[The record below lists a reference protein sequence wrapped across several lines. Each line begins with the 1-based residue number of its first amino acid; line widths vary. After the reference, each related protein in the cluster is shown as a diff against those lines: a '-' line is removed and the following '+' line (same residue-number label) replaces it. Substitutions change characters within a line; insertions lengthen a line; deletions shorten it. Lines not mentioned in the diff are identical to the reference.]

1 MITQNDM
8 PAGQALDSRPI
19 PTTIRR
25 SGGLGSPRE
34 RGKSSVMRF
43 RTTIV
48 ATCVLASGLSVF
60 GQRTEPLPGLQA
72 RLISENR
79 HVPMGQPIRVTF
91 AIENSSN
98 DPITLT
104 VPGTTPQIPSPEVG
118 LPLAHVFSS
127 GSSPSVTVLTPS
139 DRQWFDPLGYR
150 PPKEAPILII
160 APHSTVGSS
169 IDLREYYPALRSS
182 GRFRIIWTPYK
193 GLAASDTLS
202 ITIAPRKRVELV
214 TDHGTMT
221 LQLFYDD
228 APAHVANFLELVQ
241 QGFYSGTTVHRI
253 EPGYFLV
260 AGCPH
265 GDGTGI
271 RPDGKRVESEI
282 NGRAHAK
289 GSVSMALLEDDPDS
303 GSSQFFICYT
313 RQKDFDGRY
322 TVFAQLVGDDS
333 FATLD
338 MLMATQADSD
348 GRPTPRVYLRTARTV
363 AEPIEM
369 SIDSR

>member
-1 MITQNDM
+1 
-8 PAGQALDSRPI
+8 
-19 PTTIRR
+19 
-25 SGGLGSPRE
+25 
-34 RGKSSVMRF
+34 MRF
-43 RTTIV
+43 RTFIV
-48 ATCVLASGLSVF
+48 AACVLANCLSAF
-60 GQRTEPLPGLQA
+60 GQRTEPLPGLKA
-72 RLISENR
+72 RLIPESL
-79 HVPMGQPIRVTF
+79 HVPTGQPIRVTF
-91 AIENSSN
+91 AIENTTN
-98 DPITLT
+98 EPITLT
-104 VPGTTPQIPSPEVG
+104 VPGTMPQIPSPEVG

-139 DRQWFDPLGYR
+139 DRQWHDPLGYR
-150 PPKEAPILII
+150 HPKEAPILII

-193 GLAASDTLS
+193 GAAASDTLS

-241 QGFYSGTTVHRI
+241 NGFYNGNTVHRI

-271 RPDGKRVESEI
+271 RPDGKRVASEI

-303 GSSQFFICYT
+303 GSSQFFICNT

-322 TVFAQLVGDDS
+322 TVFAQLVGDES

-338 MLMATQADSD
+338 ALMASQVDPD
-348 GRPTPRVYLRTARTV
+348 GRPRERVYVRTTRTL
-363 AEPIEM
+363 AEPVEM
-369 SIDSR
+369 SIDGR